1 MSTAE
6 SFKPRDKVKLRAD
19 TRVSNYDKTSAML
32 VAGVVV
38 IGALVFIL
46 FMVWLT
52 LFSWR
57 SAIKPPPPILELAG
71 NDNRPEGVADD
82 WQPPG
87 VEEFP
92 EVEEPQLADALEA
105 VTDSIS
111 SVRAQL
117 EKVDGNAA
125 QMGSGSGLG
134 DKRARGPGTG
144 NSNIIP
150 EWERWKIEY
159 QAGTMAEYMS
169 ILESF
174 DIYLGSISQISNQI
188 LFFDDLNNA
197 SPIMTAG
204 NRKSPL
210 AQNLYFRNTPK
221 SRLKRWDQ
229 NKVLAGGGDTNN
241 KIVVQFYPPAVR
253 QQLLELEQADYLKEG
268 KELTEVRQTLF
279 RCRAAGGGYEYYV
292 EDIKYRPKPK

>member
-1 MSTAE
+1 MSIAE
-6 SFKPRDKVKLRAD
+6 TYKPAKKVKLRVNVG
-19 TRVSNYDKTSAML
+19 VSAYDQTSALL

-38 IGALVFIL
+38 FGSLVFML
-46 FMVWLT
+46 FMIWLT
-52 LFSWR
+52 LFAGR
-57 SAIKPPPPILELAG
+57 SGLKPPPPLMELAG

-111 SVRAQL
+111 IVRAQL

-125 QMGSGSGLG
+125 EMGTGSGLG

-144 NSNIIP
+144 NANIIP

-159 QAGTMAEYMS
+159 TASTMAEYMS

-174 DIYLGSISQISNQI
+174 DIYLGSVSQISNQI

-197 SPIMTAG
+197 RPTMTAG
-204 NRKSPL
+204 NRKSPE
-210 AQNLYFRNTPK
+210 AQNIYFRNTK

-229 NKVLAGGGDTNN
+229 NKVLAGGGDLDN
-241 KIVVQFYPPAVR
+241 KIVVQFYPANIR
-253 QQLLELEQADYLKEG
+253 DTLLRLEQAVYLKDG
-268 KELTEVRQTLF
+268 KDLTEVRQTLF
-279 RCRAAGGGYEYYV
+279 RCRPSGNGYEYYV
-292 EDIKYRPKPK
+292 EEPIKYRPKPK

>member
-1 MSTAE
+1 MSSAE
-6 SFKPRDKVKLRAD
+6 PFTRNKVQLRTD
-19 TRVSNYDKTSAML
+19 PRVSAYDQTSALL
-32 VAGVVV
+32 VAGVTV

-52 LFSWR
+52 LFAGR
-57 SAIKPPPPILELAG
+57 RPPKPPPAILELAG

-82 WQPPG
+82 WLPPG

-111 SVRAQL
+111 VVRAQL

-125 QMGSGSGLG
+125 QMGTGSGLG
-134 DKRARGPGTG
+134 DKRARGPGSG
-144 NSNIIP
+144 NANIIP

-159 QAGTMAEYMS
+159 VASSSAEYMA

-174 DIYLGSISQISNQI
+174 GIYLGSVSQLSNQI
-188 LFFDDLNNA
+188 LFFQDLTA
-197 SPIMTAG
+197 GRPTMTAG
-204 NRKSPL
+204 NRKSDL
-210 AQNLYFRNTPK
+210 AQNLYFRNTK
-221 SRLKRWDQ
+221 TRLKRWDEA
-229 NKVLAGGGDTNN
+229 KVIAGGGDTDN
-241 KIVVQFYPPAVR
+241 KIVVQFYPADIR
-253 QQLLELEQADYLKEG
+253 MMLLTLEQAVYLEDG
-268 KELTEVRQTLF
+268 KDLTEVRQTLF
-279 RCRAAGGGYEYYV
+279 RCRPSGNSYEYYV

>member
-1 MSTAE
+1 MSTANPAG
-6 SFKPRDKVKLRAD
+6 KRQRIKLNAN
-19 TRVSNYDKTSAML
+19 TRVSAYDQTSALL
-32 VAGVVV
+32 VAGVMV
-38 IGALVFIL
+38 IGFLVFVL
-46 FMVWLT
+46 FMIWLT
-52 LFSWR
+52 LFAGR
-57 SAIKPPPPILELAG
+57 SALKPPPPILELAG

-111 SVRAQL
+111 VVRAQL

-125 QMGSGSGLG
+125 EMGTGSGLG
-134 DKRARGPGTG
+134 DKRARGPGSG

-159 QAGTMAEYMS
+159 TAGTSAEYMS
-169 ILESF
+169 ILEHF
-174 DIYLGSISQISNQI
+174 GIYLGSVSQISNQI
-188 LFFDDLNNA
+188 LFFRDLNN
-197 SPIMTAG
+197 SRPSMVAG
-204 NRKSPL
+204 NRESPD
-210 AQNLYFRNTPK
+210 AQNIYFRNTK

-241 KIVVQFYPPAVR
+241 KIVVQFYPPDVR
-253 QQLLELEQADYLKEG
+253 QMLLVLEQEVYHAAG
-268 KELTEVRQTLF
+268 KDLTEVRRTLF
-279 RCRAAGGGYEYYV
+279 RCRPVGSGYEYYV
-292 EDIKYRPKPK
+292 EDLQYRPKPK

>member
-1 MSTAE
+1 MSTAD
-6 SFKPRDKVKLRAD
+6 SFKPREKVKLRAD
-19 TRVSNYDKTSAML
+19 TRASNYDKTSAML
-32 VAGVVV
+32 VAGVIV

-46 FMVWLT
+46 FMIWLT
-52 LFSWR
+52 LFSFG
-57 SAIKPPPPILELAG
+57 SPPTAPPPILELAG

-92 EVEEPQLADALEA
+92 EVTEPQLADALEA

-125 QMGSGSGLG
+125 EMGTGSGLG
-134 DKRARGPGTG
+134 DKRARGPGSG
-144 NSNIIP
+144 NANIIP

-174 DIYLGSISQISNQI
+174 KIYLGAVSQVSNQI
-188 LFFDDLNNA
+188 LFFNDLNN
-197 SPIMTAG
+197 SKPTLTPG
-204 NRKSPL
+204 NRKSPM
-210 AQNLYFRNTPK
+210 AQNLYFRNTK

-229 NKVLAGGGDTNN
+229 NKVLAGGGDVNN
-241 KIVVQFYPPAVR
+241 KIVVQFYPPEVR
-253 QQLLELEQADYLKEG
+253 QMLLQKEQAVYLDDG
-268 KELTEVRQTLF
+268 KDLTEVRQTLF
-279 RCRAAGGGYEYYV
+279 RCRPAGGGYEYYV

>member
-6 SFKPRDKVKLRAD
+6 SWQPGEKVKLRAD

-32 VAGVVV
+32 VAGVIV

-46 FMVWLT
+46 FMIWLT

-57 SAIKPPPPILELAG
+57 GAVKPPPPILELAG

-92 EVEEPQLADALEA
+92 EVTEPQLADALEA

-125 QMGSGSGLG
+125 EMGTGSGLG
-134 DKRARGPGTG
+134 DKRARGPGSG
-144 NSNIIP
+144 GANIIP

-159 QAGTMAEYMS
+159 EAGTMAEYMA
-169 ILESF
+169 ILEHF
-174 DIYLGSISQISNQI
+174 DIYLGSVSQISNQI
-188 LFFDDLNNA
+188 LFFDNLNNA
-197 SPIMTAG
+197 SPTMTAG
-204 NRKSPL
+204 NRESPL
-210 AQNLYFRNTPK
+210 AQNLYFRNTT

-229 NKVLAGGGDTNN
+229 NKVQAGGGDLNN

-253 QQLLELEQADYLKEG
+253 QMLLELEQAEYHAAGRD
-268 KELTEVRQTLF
+268 LTEVRRTQF
-279 RCRAAGGGYEYYV
+279 RCRPAGSGYEYYLH
-292 EDIKYRPKPK
+292 EIQYRPKPK

>member
-6 SFKPRDKVKLRAD
+6 SFRPTERVKLRAD
-19 TRVSNYDKTSAML
+19 TRVSSYDKTSAML
-32 VAGVVV
+32 VAAVVV

-46 FMVWLT
+46 FMIWLT
-52 LFSWR
+52 LFAGR
-57 SAIKPPPPILELAG
+57 VGIKPPPPIVELAG

-105 VTDSIS
+105 VTDSVS

-125 QMGSGSGLG
+125 EMGSGSGLG
-134 DKRARGPGTG
+134 DKRARGPGSG

-159 QAGTMAEYMS
+159 EASTMAQYMS

-174 DIYLGSISQISNQI
+174 DIYLGSVSQISNQI
-188 LFFDDLNNA
+188 LFFDDLNN
-197 SPIMTAG
+197 SKPTMTAG
-204 NRKSPL
+204 NRKSPE
-210 AQNLYFRNTPK
+210 AQNLYFRNTK

-229 NKVLAGGGDTNN
+229 NKVLAGGGDTDN
-241 KIVVQFYPPAVR
+241 KIVVQFYPPEVR
-253 QQLLELEQADYLKEG
+253 EMLLRLEQTKYLNEG
-268 KELTEVRQTLF
+268 KKLTEVRQTLF
-279 RCRAAGGGYEYYV
+279 RCRAAGNGYEYYV
-292 EDIKYRPKPK
+292 EDMKYRPEPK